1 MSVNKNVLEKMSS
14 QELEKYIK
22 PDTKV
27 VPQAILY
34 AFDILES
41 RGKEFSS
48 EEIERKNSLMTT
60 EKEKA
65 EVIPHS
71 NHMKAANLI
80 YLSAALGVGNMIWTY
95 ESLSSGSAIFTAVVT
110 ITIIFGIGYLA
121 GKGTEWI
128 KYVLLVLLILGILA
142 IPIVIMNFLA
152 DPVLGII
159 NVVQTILQI
168 WAVVLLF
175 KVPKTV
181 EI

>member
-41 RGKEFSS
+41 RGKEFSP
-48 EEIERKNSLMTT
+48 EEIERKNSLITT
-60 EKEKA
+60 EKA

-110 ITIIFGIGYLA
+110 IAIIFGIGYLA

-159 NVVQTILQI
+159 NVAQTILQI